1 MVSDTA
7 TLIFQV
13 DRKKDLALEH
23 SLIWKLCGMLVS
35 VQILSLAKVY
45 VGSCFLPTSVVTSI
59 PNCWEFFCIRTIS
72 AYTDSW
78 KSSPDCFSTISES
91 VFSVHLKTQVWTSSC
106 WCTHDVDLC
115 TQLIVCCQAVH
126 TLCGHLLGQHI
137 NSPKI
142 LAPRK
147 LQDTSKIAYNV
158 FTYPLSVSSDFV
170 VYYICKLGC
179 Y

>member
-23 SLIWKLCGMLVS
+23 SLIWKLCVMLVS

-72 AYTDSW
+72 AHHWLLKIISRLFQHYFRICFFSWSQNTSTDKFLLVYTWWCRPMYSTNCLL
-78 KSSPDCFSTISES
+78 SSSAYS
-91 VFSVHLKTQVWTSSC
+91 VWTSSGS
-106 WCTHDVDLC
+106 THQLAQNPG
-115 TQLIVCCQAVH
+115 TQKAA
-126 TLCGHLLGQHI
+126 GHKQNCLQCFHI
-137 NSPKI
+137 P
-142 LAPRK
+142 
-147 LQDTSKIAYNV
+147 T
-158 FTYPLSVSSDFV
+158 VS
-170 VYYICKLGC
+170 
-179 Y
+179 

>member
-7 TLIFQV
+7 TFIFQV

-35 VQILSLAKVY
+35 VQMLSLTKVY

-59 PNCWEFFCIRTIS
+59 PICWEFCL
-72 AYTDSW
+72 
-78 KSSPDCFSTISES
+78 STVSES
-91 VFSVHLKTQVWTSSC
+91 VFSVDLKTQVWTSSC
-106 WCTHDVDLC
+106 WCIHDDVDLC

-142 LAPRK
+142 LEAAGHKQNR
-147 LQDTSKIAYNV
+147 LQCFHIPT
-158 FTYPLSVSSDFV
+158 VS
-170 VYYICKLGC
+170 
-179 Y
+179 